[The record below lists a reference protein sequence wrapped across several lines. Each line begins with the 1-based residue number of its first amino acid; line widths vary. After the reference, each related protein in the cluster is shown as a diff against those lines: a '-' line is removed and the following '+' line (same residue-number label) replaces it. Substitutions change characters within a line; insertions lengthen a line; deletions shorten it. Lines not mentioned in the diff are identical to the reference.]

1 MTMKKITFY
10 TIVFSLLFSLS
21 AEAQIWDREFVSGL
35 NQIDQNN
42 KRQTKFDK
50 YTLEEGVVGT
60 PYNNQNFLL
69 GNVYRGNALFATN
82 VALRYNAVADE
93 MEIKESLESADE
105 DTRVLPKDPE
115 IFAKIENDIYVFVPF
130 QGKIEDGGYFHVM
143 FEGKKLDLY
152 KKLIKK
158 VIAGRKASSSFTQD
172 IPTEFRDESQYFL
185 VTKNGRFFQL
195 PEDKKK
201 KFDIFGANKE
211 KVLQYAK
218 DNGLNPSEE
227 KDLLT
232 IIKYYDG
239 V

>member
-1 MTMKKITFY
+1 MKKIALHTL
-10 TIVFSLLFSLS
+10 ILSLLLCIS
-21 AEAQIWDREFVSGL
+21 AQAQIWDREFVSGL

-50 YTLEEGVVGT
+50 YTLEEDVIGT
-60 PYNNQNFLL
+60 PYNHPNYLI

-93 MEIKESLESADE
+93 IEIKESLDSADE

-115 IFAKIENDIYVFVPF
+115 IFAKIENDIFVFVPF

-172 IPTEFRDESQYFL
+172 VPTEFRDESQYFL

-195 PEDKKK
+195 PDDKNK
-201 KFDIFGANKE
+201 KFDIFGANKQ
-211 KVLQYAK
+211 KVLNYAK
-218 DNGLNPSEE
+218 DNGLNPGKEA
-227 KDLLT
+227 DLLK